1 MSGIHLFV
9 FQLLFELMISNCFD
23 MDNTIEATDA
33 IFVLICSHK
42 VGSHVVWFP
51 NQKEMAWEPD
61 WSVWI
66 SHRIAAHFG
75 SKGVRIRVHVCGH
88 YNLHDDLCRKYWL
101 VGMFYFC

>member
-1 MSGIHLFV
+1 MSGIHLFL

-51 NQKEMAWEPD
+51 NQKKWPGNQTGVSGFLTEQQHILVLKV
-61 WSVWI
+61 SVLEYMCVVTI
-66 SHRIAAHFG
+66 ICMTICAG
-75 SKGVRIRVHVCGH
+75 SIG
-88 YNLHDDLCRKYWL
+88 
-101 VGMFYFC
+101 